1 MMKRLSVRMR
11 PSRAASRS
19 SMWRRAARSFPK
31 GSKSGIVHGEM
42 QSRYTSSPSP
52 RYADRN
58 SRAFATATVIL
69 VCCNPETYRSSRGPK
84 SCIRGKNGRNSF
96 HSFSPICCVRRD
108 PPREERSAASQDPV
122 DLVRVKFFVP
132 IEDEVERSAVE
143 WETQAV
149 GAHHV
154 DLQPGQPTLRE
165 RRVHGP
171 RLQRDGPS
179 MISRTE
185 FCEELPTTCPQVE
198 HGLGL
203 GQEFPRASLVIPR
216 QSRPD
221 SCRRNSVEIP
231 SGQCECAFDVWS
243 QTIDVRR
250 VAAVTLRGIQS

>member
-52 RYADRN
+52 RYADRK
-58 SRAFATATVIL
+58 SCAFATATVIP
-69 VCCNPETYRSSRGPK
+69 VCCNPETYRSSRGAEILHPREER
-84 SCIRGKNGRNSF
+84 SQF
-96 HSFSPICCVRRD
+96 D
-108 PPREERSAASQDPV
+108 PLVLSDLLREERSAASQDPV

-154 DLQPGQPTLRE
+154 DLPPGQPTLRD

-171 RLQRDGPS
+171 RLRRDGPS

>member
-52 RYADRN
+52 RYADRK
-58 SRAFATATVIL
+58 SCAFATATVIP

-108 PPREERSAASQDPV
+108 PPRRRTRCTSF
-122 DLVRVKFFVP
+122 VKFFVP

-154 DLQPGQPTLRE
+154 DLPPGQPTLRD

-171 RLQRDGPS
+171 RLRRAGPS
-179 MISRTE
+179 MISRTD

-203 GQEFPRASLVIPR
+203 GPGFP
-216 QSRPD
+216 
-221 SCRRNSVEIP
+221 
-231 SGQCECAFDVWS
+231 
-243 QTIDVRR
+243 
-250 VAAVTLRGIQS
+250 